1 MEYKLSQ
8 HAKTVM
14 VARSI
19 KKEWIERTIKNPSL
33 TVEKSSNEIN
43 FFSTIEEN
51 ENRCLK
57 VVINPITM
65 IIVTLYFDRNMRKK
79 GCK

>member
-1 MEYKLSQ
+1 MKYKFSQ

-14 VARSI
+14 DARSI
-19 KKEWIERTIKNPSL
+19 LPEWVENTIKKPSL
-33 TVEKSSNEIN
+33 KIEKSSTELNL
-43 FFSTIEEN
+43 FSIIEEN

-57 VVINPITM
+57 VVINPISM
-65 IIVTLYFDRNMRKK
+65 IVVTVYFDRNMRKK